1 MFFSLRV
8 VDVVVNPTTVTL
20 LTKVV
25 IGAVGDTYFVFPFLT
40 QMTEA
45 ATIATTTN
53 RHRQIIIV
61 RSVRFSD
68 LN

>member
-8 VDVVVNPTTVTL
+8 DVVVNSITAAL

-25 IGAVGDTYFVFPFLT
+25 IGAVGDKYFVFPFLT
-40 QMTEA
+40 QMTD
-45 ATIATTTN
+45 ATAIATTTN

-61 RSVRFSD
+61 RSLRFSD
-68 LN
+68 LK